1 MNTARPCTTKGI
13 GFTTPKGKALWC
25 GNTEPQRKFNEKG
38 DLMTNLVLDP
48 SEAEVKEFIKAL
60 EDLRDTAYEDT
71 IKNLGSVKGKQ
82 VKKRDVTQADV
93 DQNGNETGL
102 VVIKM
107 KLKDVDEKK
116 ELGRQFQIDTFDAKK
131 NKLDN
136 PPRVGN
142 GSIIRCAGY
151 ANPYYMASTKEVG
164 VSLIWQKLQIID
176 LVEIGGGDSFGEEDG
191 FVASATPQ
199 AYKDDFSEA
208 PF

>member
-25 GNTEPQRKFNEKG
+25 GNIEPQRKFNEKG

-48 SEAEVKEFIKAL
+48 NEPEVKEFIKTL
-60 EDLRDTAYEDT
+60 EDLRDTAFEET
-71 IKNLGSVKGKQ
+71 TNNLGLVKGKQ
-82 VKKRDVTQADV
+82 VKKRDVAQPDI
-93 DQNGNETGL
+93 DQNGNETGMI
-102 VVIKM
+102 VIKM

-116 ELGRQFQIDTFDAKK
+116 ELGRQYQIDTFDAKK
-131 NKLDN
+131 NKLEN

-142 GSIIRCAGY
+142 GSTIRCAGY

-164 VSLIWQKLQIID
+164 ISLIWQKLQIIE
-176 LVEIGGGDSFGEEDG
+176 LIEIGGFDSFGEEEG
-191 FVASATPQ
+191 FIASATTQ
-199 AYKDDFSEA
+199 EFNEA

>member
-25 GNTEPQRKFNEKG
+25 GNIEPQRKFNEKG

-48 SEAEVKEFIKAL
+48 NEPEVKEFIKTL
-60 EDLRDTAYEDT
+60 EDLRDTAFEET
-71 IKNLGSVKGKQ
+71 TNNLGLVKGKQ
-82 VKKRDVTQADV
+82 VKKRDVAQPDI
-93 DQNGNETGL
+93 DQNGNDTGMI
-102 VVIKM
+102 VIKM

-116 ELGRQFQIDTFDAKK
+116 ELGRQYQIDTFDAKK
-131 NKLDN
+131 NKLEN

-142 GSIIRCAGY
+142 GSTIRCAGY

-164 VSLIWQKLQIID
+164 ISLIWQKLQIIE
-176 LVEIGGGDSFGEEDG
+176 LIEIGGFDSFGEEEG
-191 FVASATPQ
+191 FIASATTQ
-199 AYKDDFSEA
+199 EFNEA

>member
-25 GNTEPQRKFNEKG
+25 CNIEPQKKFNEKG

-48 SEAEVKEFIKAL
+48 NEPEVKEFIKTL
-60 EDLRDTAYEDT
+60 EDLRDTAFEDT
-71 IKNLGSVKGKQ
+71 INNLGLVKGKQ
-82 VKKRDVTQADV
+82 VKKRDVTQPDI
-93 DQNGNETGL
+93 DQNGNETGMI
-102 VVIKM
+102 VIKM

-116 ELGRQFQIDTFDAKK
+116 DLGKQYQIETYDAKK
-131 NKLDN
+131 TKLTN

-142 GSIIRCAGY
+142 GSLIRCAGY

-164 VSLIWQKLQIID
+164 VSLIWQKLQIIE
-176 LVEIGGGDSFGEEDG
+176 LNEIGGSDLFGEEDG
-191 FVASATPQ
+191 YIAQTNI
-199 AYKDDFSEA
+199 KDMSEL

>member
-25 GNTEPQRKFNEKG
+25 CNIEPQKKFNEKG

-48 SEAEVKEFIKAL
+48 NEPEVKEFIKTL
-60 EDLRDTAYEDT
+60 EDLRDTAFEET
-71 IKNLGSVKGKQ
+71 TNNLGLVKGKQ
-82 VKKRDVTQADV
+82 VKKRDVAQPDI
-93 DQNGNETGL
+93 DQNGNDTGMI
-102 VVIKM
+102 VIKM
-107 KLKDVDEKK
+107 KLKDVEEKK
-116 ELGRQFQIDTFDAKK
+116 ELGRQYQIDTFDSKK
-131 NKLDN
+131 NKLEN

-142 GSIIRCAGY
+142 GSTIRCAGY

-176 LVEIGGGDSFGEEDG
+176 LIEFGGFDSFGEEEG
-191 FVASATPQ
+191 FIADATTQ
-199 AYKDDFSEA
+199 EFNEA